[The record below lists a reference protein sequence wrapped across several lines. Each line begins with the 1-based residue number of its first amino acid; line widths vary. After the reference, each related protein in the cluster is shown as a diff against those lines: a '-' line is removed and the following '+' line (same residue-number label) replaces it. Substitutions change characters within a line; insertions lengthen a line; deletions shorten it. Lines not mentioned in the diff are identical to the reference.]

1 VKVNLTDTNC
11 YVFDSHC
18 MYSKLVIHSKLR
30 VGRGENGENG
40 GEWEGGDK
48 GKKKDIVWIDALC
61 GGDCA

>member
-1 VKVNLTDTNC
+1 
-11 YVFDSHC
+11 